1 MIRFELDDAKIPDD
15 TILLFGIQYGG
26 STTGKVYTFAALK
39 AGGRWFFTGSG
50 PRDAGWAAVQRW
62 LQGNGRV
69 VTWVKTVTAMDTLW
83 QNERAA
89 DQLQEIRDEEAA
101 EADLPPAPVR
111 DRSWM
116 TSWPDPDARP
126 SY

>member
-1 MIRFELDDAKIPDD
+1 MTRFDLDDAKIPDD

-26 STTGKVYTFAALK
+26 STSAKVYTFAALK

-62 LQGNGRV
+62 LQGSGRV
-69 VTWVKTVTAMDTLW
+69 VAWVKVATGMDTLW
-83 QNERAA
+83 QNDKAEA
-89 DQLQEIRDEEAA
+89 QLQEIRDEEAA
-101 EADLPPAPVR
+101 EADLRPLPVPSWR
-111 DRSWM
+111 D
-116 TSWPDPDARP
+116 TWPDPDARP